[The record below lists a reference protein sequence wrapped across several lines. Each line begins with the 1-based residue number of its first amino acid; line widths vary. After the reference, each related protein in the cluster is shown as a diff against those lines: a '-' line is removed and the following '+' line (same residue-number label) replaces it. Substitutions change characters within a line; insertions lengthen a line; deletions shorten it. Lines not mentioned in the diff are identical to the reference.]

1 MRVVRPIA
9 PTATRTSPGPGDAV
23 NNALVAFRAQQAAIE
38 QTARHL
44 KDVADLL
51 ARLNQQL
58 TEIAHDKDLRAVLQ
72 AELSWLHATVQA
84 IGEVRAWR
92 REEARRFWPGIVRRW
107 LPAVAFALVATFAA
121 GAGYAW
127 FTRPLVAELES
138 NRSRAEL
145 GLLVEHRLSTMTDAE
160 RRQLDALRKWKDPR

>member
-1 MRVVRPIA
+1 M
-9 PTATRTSPGPGDAV
+9 GDPGDAV
-23 NNALVAFRAQQAAIE
+23 RNALDALRAQQAAME

-44 KDVADLL
+44 KDVSDLL

-72 AELSWLHATVQA
+72 AELSWLHATEQA

-92 REEARRFWPGIVRRW
+92 REEARRFWPGVVRRW
-107 LPAVAFALVATFAA
+107 VPALAFALASAFVA

-127 FTRPLVAELES
+127 FTKPLVAELEAS
-138 NRSRAEL
+138 RPRAEL
-145 GLLVEHRLSTMTDAE
+145 GLLVEHRLNTMTAAE
-160 RRQLDALRKWKDPR
+160 RRQLDVLMKWKDGR

>member
-1 MRVVRPIA
+1 M
-9 PTATRTSPGPGDAV
+9 GDPGDAV
-23 NNALVAFRAQQAAIE
+23 RNALEALRAQQAAIE
-38 QTARHL
+38 QTVRHL
-44 KDVADLL
+44 KDVSDLL

-72 AELSWLHATVQA
+72 AELSWLHATEQA

-92 REEARRFWPGIVRRW
+92 REEAKHFWPGIVRRW
-107 LPAVAFALVATFAA
+107 VPVLAFAIVSACAA

-127 FTRPLVAELES
+127 FTKPFVTELES

-145 GLLVEHRLSTMTDAE
+145 GLFVEHRLSTMTPAE
-160 RRQLDALRKWKDPR
+160 RRQLDALMKWKDAR